1 MRRKI
6 LIALGC
12 IALVGIAVAVA
23 LIAYPFNRGGP
34 IGSTGLKV
42 ILQARQSSFPRGEPM
57 RFRVM
62 IQNMTLGKVGG
73 DFDRYV
79 WDIFVITD
87 PDGDP
92 VPYRSCVGS
101 SMMGDPVIL
110 PPFNILIVQD
120 DHDILENYLIVKEG
134 EYTIQVRKQGEDM
147 LESNTVRFMVEG
159 GEAPLA
165 DKLTMAL
172 AQISPD
178 GWTAARFNYR
188 FETTNFGEWGYVEI
202 IALQLHGRGGKGE
215 NRIDVILTKE
225 KIPGAPTSPWEDF
238 PFEYLGENENGFFY
252 IHVFDNTEESWPTHV
267 KDLARVLDTK

>member
-12 IALVGIAVAVA
+12 IAIAGLAAALA
-23 LIAYPFNRGGP
+23 LIAYPLTRGGP

-42 ILQARQSSFPRGEPM
+42 ILLARQSSFQRGEPM

-79 WDIFVITD
+79 WDIFKITD
-87 PDGDP
+87 PDGNP

-101 SMMGDPVIL
+101 SMRGDPVVL
-110 PPFNILIVQD
+110 PPFNILIVRD

-159 GEAPLA
+159 GEVPLS

-172 AQISPD
+172 AENTPD

-188 FETTNFGEWGYVEI
+188 FETNNFGEWGNVEN

-215 NRIDVILTKE
+215 NRIDVIITKE
-225 KIPGAPTSPWEDF
+225 KMPGAPISPSKDF
-238 PFEYLGENENGFFY
+238 PFEYIGENENGFFY
-252 IHVFDNTEESWPTHV
+252 IHVFDNTEVSWPAHV
-267 KDLARVLDTK
+267 KDLARILEVE